1 VARRISAI
9 GLTRQLIPRINLRQ
23 QVVPVSEI
31 IEAPMKAIQIK
42 QTGGPEVMEL
52 ADLPVPQPKTNE
64 AVVRIL
70 AAGVNFIDVYN
81 REGRYKAPLPL
92 VLGQEGAGVVS
103 AVGSDVRDVVV
114 GGRVAYTGVLGSY
127 AEYAAVPAD
136 RLVKIP
142 DGVSEREAAAA
153 MLQGITAHYLAHDT
167 YPLKRG
173 ETALIHAAAG
183 GVGLLLVQM
192 AHNIGAR
199 VIGTVS
205 TEEKAK
211 LASEA
216 GADEIIFYTQSDFEA
231 ETRRLTGG
239 KGVDV
244 VYDSAGKTTFEK
256 GLNVLRPRGMMAL
269 FGGSSGAV
277 PPFDPLTLTQ
287 KGSLYLTRP
296 SIGHYIITRHSSGTA
311 AARWRR
317 VWDDSRGE
325 AQAADRTRLSTATG
339 GTGPPRSGR
348 PQDDGEAAADTR
360 LSLARTGPMV
370 ETRLAASPFAAET
383 GHAPSL
389 LGITA
394 GYTNSPPH
402 HCVMI

>member
-1 VARRISAI
+1 
-9 GLTRQLIPRINLRQ
+9 
-23 QVVPVSEI
+23 
-31 IEAPMKAIQIK
+31 MKAIQIK

-52 ADLPVPQPKTNE
+52 ADLPVPQPKANE
-64 AVVRIL
+64 AVVKIV

-81 REGRYKAPLPL
+81 REGRYKVPLPF

-103 AVGSDVRDVVV
+103 AVGSDVREVAV
-114 GGRVAYTGVLGSY
+114 GDRVAYTNVLGSY

-153 MLQGITAHYLAHDT
+153 MLQGMTAHYLAHDT
-167 YPLKRG
+167 YPLKKG

-192 AHNIGAR
+192 AHNIRAR

-205 TEEKAK
+205 SEEKAK
-211 LASEA
+211 LARGA

-231 ETRRLTGG
+231 ETKRLTGG

-244 VYDSAGKTTFEK
+244 VYDSVGKTTFEK

-296 SIGHYIITRHSSGTA
+296 SIGHYIITRQELQQRAVAVFGMIRERKLKLRIEH
-311 AARWRR
+311 
-317 VWDDSRGE
+317 VYPLQ
-325 AQAADRTRLSTATG
+325 QAVQAHRDLEGRKTTG
-339 GTGPPRSGR
+339 K
-348 PQDDGEAAADTR
+348 
-360 LSLARTGPMV
+360 
-370 ETRLAASPFAAET
+370 
-383 GHAPSL
+383 L
-389 LGITA
+389 LLIPG
-394 GYTNSPPH
+394 
-402 HCVMI
+402 